1 MVVVVA
7 IMVGLRV
14 RRWKKGQSATDN
26 AAHYY
31 STPEP
36 DYDTVDGEGRKGTV
50 VVDYYE
56 DMGQGGGGGEGRKKE
71 STAVDYYEDM
81 GQGGRGGEGRK
92 KESAAVDYYEDM
104 ERDGGGGKVVTNP
117 GAAYQ
122 ELQQSGLQEA
132 SYTHIYTTWEGE
144 GALNAVEHPAGG
156 TSGTDKQSAYDSPG
170 GEPHY
175 TALNMDTVSKSE
187 YEKSHN
193 K

>member
-1 MVVVVA
+1 MVIIVVSCVILLILTGAIVVVVVA

-14 RRWKKGQSATDN
+14 RRWKKWHITTDN

-56 DMGQGGGGGEGRKKE
+56 DMGQGGGGGEGRK
-71 STAVDYYEDM
+71 
-81 GQGGRGGEGRK
+81 
-92 KESAAVDYYEDM
+92 ESAAVDYYEDM
-104 ERDGGGGKVVTNP
+104 EGDGGGGEVVANS

-122 ELQQSGLQEA
+122 ELQQSDLQEA
-132 SYTHIYTTWEGE
+132 SYAHLYTTCEGE
-144 GALNAVEHPAGG
+144 GAMG
-156 TSGTDKQSAYDSPG
+156 TSVTDKQPVYDSPG

-187 YEKSHN
+187 YDKPHN

>member
-1 MVVVVA
+1 MVLVAA

-14 RRWKKGQSATDN
+14 RRRKKWHITTDN

-71 STAVDYYEDM
+71 S
-81 GQGGRGGEGRK
+81 
-92 KESAAVDYYEDM
+92 AAIDYYEDM
-104 ERDGGGGKVVTNP
+104 ERDGGGGEVVANS
-117 GAAYQ
+117 GAVYQ

-132 SYTHIYTTWEGE
+132 SYAHIYTTCEGE
-144 GALNAVEHPAGG
+144 GALNAVEHPARG
-156 TSGTDKQSAYDSPG
+156 TSGTDKQPAYDSPG

-187 YEKSHN
+187 YEKPHN